1 MSGFVGAHLFRLGEP
16 VRSFPAA
23 FRIEGGKIVSTAQA
37 KARGD
42 CVGCGFRPVFREGF
56 GDCRFLGEV
65 VLVDRKYVDCI
76 GQRITAC
83 VYRQDA
89 GDPDL
94 AARQALET
102 SVRGTVV
109 AFVRRPASLDSD
121 VSGGGAGAAT
131 TGTGPA
137 KSPTRVPAGSPS
149 RAIRFEQGSLL

>member
-1 MSGFVGAHLFRLGEP
+1 MSFVGAHLFRPGEP

-23 FRIEGGKIVSTAQA
+23 FRLVDGRLVSTAQPE
-37 KARGD
+37 ARGD
-42 CVGCGFRPVFREGF
+42 CVGCGFRPVFVDGF
-56 GDCRFLGEV
+56 GGCRFMDEV
-65 VLVDRKYVDCI
+65 VLCDRKYWDCI

-83 VYRQDA
+83 VYRQDSA
-89 GDPDL
+89 DPDL

-109 AFVRRPASLDSD
+109 PFVRRVASIGAD
-121 VSGGGAGAAT
+121 VSGGRAGAAT

-137 KSPTRVPAGSPS
+137 KSPQRVPAGSPS